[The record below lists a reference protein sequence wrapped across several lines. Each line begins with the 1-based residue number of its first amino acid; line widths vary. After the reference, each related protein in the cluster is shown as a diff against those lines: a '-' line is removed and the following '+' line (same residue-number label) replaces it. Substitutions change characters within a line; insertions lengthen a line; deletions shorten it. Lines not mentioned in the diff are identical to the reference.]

1 MRSLVSL
8 VVVAWSVA
16 IIGCGIPSPP
26 DDAANKSI
34 TLAAGTTLQD
44 SGLFDELL
52 PRCKM
57 ETGIDVKA
65 VAVGTGQALEIA
77 RRGDADALLT
87 HSPAAEKEFLEA
99 GWAESRDEVFWND
112 FVILG
117 PAADPAGVK
126 QAENATAA
134 LATIEGAKAVFVSRG
149 DDSGNHKLEM
159 TLWKELA
166 IEPKGMWYMSVG
178 AGMAHAMRLASEKQA
193 YLLAD
198 RGTWLAMRKEVELAI
213 VHEGDPKL
221 VNQYAV
227 LVVNPAK
234 HPHTHIAE
242 GREFAAW
249 LQRPETQEFIA
260 GFGKDKHGEPLF
272 KIGSAK

>member
-1 MRSLVSL
+1 MRKLISL
-8 VVVAWSVA
+8 VVVIWFAA
-16 IIGCGIPSPP
+16 IIGCGTSSPP
-26 DDAANKSI
+26 IAAKKSI
-34 TLAAGTTLQD
+34 TLAAGTTLKD

-57 ETGIDVKA
+57 ETGIEVKA
-65 VAVGTGQALEIA
+65 IAVGTGQALEIA
-77 RRGDADALLT
+77 KRGDADALLT

-99 GWAESRDEVFWND
+99 GWAESRNELFWND

-134 LATIEGAKAVFVSRG
+134 LAKIEGAKASFVSRG

-166 IEPKGMWYMSVG
+166 IEPKGTWYMSVG
-178 AGMAHAMRLASEKQA
+178 AGMAHATRLASEKQA

-213 VHEGDPKL
+213 MHEGDPKL

-227 LVVNPAK
+227 LVVNPEK

-242 GREFAAW
+242 AREFAAW
-249 LQRPETQEFIA
+249 LQRPETQEFVA
-260 GFGKDKHGEPLF
+260 GFGKDKYGEPLF
-272 KIGSAK
+272 KIGLAK